1 MSEKVERGKVRERIN
16 TMRIVPRRDELNHP
30 LSNGAAYNKRH
41 APPTTFEN
49 FEPQLQQN
57 LYSNMIGNDY
67 IMCPTPQVPIHI
79 TPSNSLFRLQGF
91 TTTVLAYG
99 STGSGKTHTISGTE
113 ESPGIL
119 PRSVDLLFQ
128 RLESDAAAGSD
139 KAFMVFLT

>member
-1 MSEKVERGKVRERIN
+1 MSNKVERGKVREKKKMKIL
-16 TMRIVPRRDELNHP
+16 PRREKLSRS
-30 LSNGAAYNKRH
+30 LSNGAVYNRRH
-41 APPTTFEN
+41 ASPTPIEH
-49 FEPQLQQN
+49 FEPRRQQN
-57 LYSNMIGNDY
+57 LYSHMIGNGY
-67 IMCPTPQVPIHI
+67 IMCSTPQVAIHI
-79 TPSNSLFRLQGF
+79 TPNNSSFRLPGF

-113 ESPGIL
+113 ESPGML